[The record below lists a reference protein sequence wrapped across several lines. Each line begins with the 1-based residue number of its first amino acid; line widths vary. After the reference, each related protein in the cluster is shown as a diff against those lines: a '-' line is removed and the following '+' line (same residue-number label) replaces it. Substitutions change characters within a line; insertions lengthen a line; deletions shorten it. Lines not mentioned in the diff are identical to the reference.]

1 VKALLPLLLTLAV
14 VGGALREQA
23 AAQSPEPTPAEKGRA
38 ASPEGDDRLRRI
50 QERKAGL
57 ERDLA
62 RLRGR
67 EKSLLGE
74 VERLE
79 LEVRL
84 REEELRETQAI
95 LQRANAALDATLK
108 QVREK
113 EASLNQARPVLSAR
127 ARALYKQGQLSY
139 LRMVLSVD
147 RPADVFRGYRFV
159 TTLARRDNQRIARF
173 RADLAALSKTRTALE
188 RQTQEALALRA
199 SLDRARRSLDADR
212 RRKTDLLTQIVER
225 KETHAAYVQELEA
238 AAQQLRQLLSGLAG
252 GEVSVPILAFKGS
265 LPWPAAGRVRVPFG
279 RRKHARFDT
288 YTLQNGIEIEAAAD
302 APVHA
307 VHEGTVVFADLF
319 RGYGL
324 LVVVDHGGK
333 HHSLYAHLGET
344 RVASGQRVSAGQE
357 VGTAGRSLE
366 GTGLYFE
373 VRFQGKP
380 EDPAEWLRP
389 ADKP

>member
-1 VKALLPLLLTLAV
+1 MALGAAV
-14 VGGALREQA
+14 VTVGGTLG
-23 AAQSPEPTPAEKGRA
+23 QSPEPAVSDA
-38 ASPEGDDRLRRI
+38 ARPSPSPTDSDSRLKRI
-50 QERKAGL
+50 QERKASL

-62 RLRGR
+62 RLRGK

-95 LQRANAALDATLK
+95 LQRANAALDATMK

-113 EASLNQARPVLSAR
+113 EASLDEARPVLSAR

-139 LRMVLSVD
+139 LRLLLSVD

-173 RADLAALSKTRTALE
+173 RADLAELTRTRAALE
-188 RQTQEALALRA
+188 RQTQGALALRA
-199 SLDRARRSLDADR
+199 SLDKARRSLDGDR
-212 RRKTDLLTQIVER
+212 RRKTELLTQIVER
-225 KETHAAYVQELEA
+225 KETHAAYVQELDA
-238 AAQQLRQLLSGLAG
+238 AAQQLRQLISGLSG

-265 LPWPAAGRVRVPFG
+265 LPWPAPGRVRVPFG

-288 YTLQNGIEIEAAAD
+288 YTLQNGIEIETAPE
-302 APVHA
+302 APVAA

-319 RGYGL
+319 SGYGL
-324 LVVVDHGGK
+324 MVVVDHGGK
-333 HHSLYAHLGET
+333 HHSLYAHLGEMK
-344 RVASGQRVSAGQE
+344 VAAGQHVTAGQE
-357 VGTAGRSLE
+357 LGTAGRTLE
-366 GTGLYFE
+366 GAGMYFE

-380 EDPAEWLRP
+380 EDPAEWLRAA

>member
-1 VKALLPLLLTLAV
+1 VKSLLLPLLALAV
-14 VGGALREQA
+14 VGGGV
-23 AAQSPEPTPAEKGRA
+23 AAQSPDPGAAEAGRPPGPAD
-38 ASPEGDDRLRRI
+38 GDQRLRRI
-50 QERKAGL
+50 QERKAAL

-84 REEELRETQAI
+84 REEELRETQAV
-95 LQRANAALDATLK
+95 LQRANAALDNTVK

-139 LRMVLSVD
+139 LRLLLSVD
-147 RPADVFRGYRFV
+147 RPSDMFRGYRFV
-159 TTLARRDNQRIARF
+159 TTVARRDNQRVARF
-173 RADLAALSKTRTALE
+173 RTDLDALAKTRAALE

-199 SLDRARRSLDADR
+199 SLDRARRGLDADR
-212 RRKTDLLTQIVER
+212 RRKTELLTDIVER
-225 KETHAAYVQELEA
+225 KETHAAYVQELED
-238 AAQQLRQLLSGLAG
+238 AAQQLRQLLAGLAG
-252 GEVSVPILAFKGS
+252 GDVSVPILAFKGS
-265 LPWPAAGRVRVPFG
+265 LPWPVGGRVRVPFG

-288 YTLQNGIEIEAAAD
+288 YTLQNGIEIDAD
-302 APVHA
+302 ADTPVRA

-344 RVASGQRVSAGQE
+344 RVANGQRVASGQE

-366 GTGLYFE
+366 GSGLYFE

-380 EDPAEWLRP
+380 EDPTEWLRP
-389 ADKP
+389 AEKP

>member
-1 VKALLPLLLTLAV
+1 VRSNLPPTLLAIAI
-14 VGGALREQA
+14 VGGALG
-23 AAQSPEPTPAEKGRA
+23 QSPEPGASDPARPA
-38 ASPEGDDRLRRI
+38 PSDSDQRLRRI
-50 QERKAGL
+50 QERKGAL

-95 LQRANAALDATLK
+95 LQRANAALDATVK

-113 EASLNQARPVLSAR
+113 EASLAQVRPVLSAR

-139 LRMVLSVD
+139 LRLLLSVD
-147 RPADVFRGYRFV
+147 RPSDVFRGYRFV

-173 RADLAALSKTRTALE
+173 RADLAELTRTRGAQE

-199 SLDRARRSLDADR
+199 SLDRARRSLDGDR
-212 RRKTDLLTQIVER
+212 RRKTELLTQIVER
-225 KETHAAYVQELEA
+225 KETHAAYVQELEV
-238 AAQQLRQLLSGLAG
+238 AAQQLRQLVSGLSG
-252 GEVSVPILAFKGS
+252 GEVSVPVLAFKGS
-265 LPWPAAGRVRVPFG
+265 LPWPAGGRVRVPFG

-288 YTLQNGIEIEAAAD
+288 YTLQNGIEIETGAD
-302 APVHA
+302 APVLA

-319 RGYGL
+319 SGYGL
-324 LVVVDHGGK
+324 MVVVDHGGK
-333 HHSLYAHLGET
+333 HHSLYAHLGEI
-344 RVASGQRVSAGQE
+344 RVASGQRVTAGQE
-357 VGTAGRSLE
+357 VGRAGRSLE

-389 ADKP
+389 TDKP